1 MDENRKKIIN
11 FLAYLKKHAEDRG
24 LMANLR
30 QGFNFNSDS
39 ERRAWP
45 HIAVRC
51 DLTKSRERTV
61 WATIGA
67 AFATLKGDMTNTG
80 NLGSTLRQIA
90 LVGASGSAQDALK
103 SFDARFRR
111 LLTCDTA
118 EEVCARLP
126 GIIRAAKDKG
136 IGVNLEK
143 LFCDLIYWHEHVKL
157 HWAGA
162 YWGASAETPD
172 EKSEEGI

>member
-1 MDENRKKIIN
+1 MDENRKRIIS
-11 FLAYLKKHAEDRG
+11 FLTYLKKHAENRG
-24 LMANLR
+24 LMADLR
-30 QGFNFNSDS
+30 HGFSSGS
-39 ERRAWP
+39 EYRAWP

-51 DLTKSRERTV
+51 DLAKSREKAV
-61 WATIGA
+61 WVTIGA

-126 GIIRAAKDKG
+126 AIIRVAERKG
-136 IGVNLEK
+136 IGVNLEE
-143 LFCDLIYWHEHVKL
+143 LFCDLIYWHERVKL
-157 HWAGA
+157 RWAAA
-162 YWGASAETPD
+162 YWGASAETPS
-172 EKSEEGI
+172 EKSEESI